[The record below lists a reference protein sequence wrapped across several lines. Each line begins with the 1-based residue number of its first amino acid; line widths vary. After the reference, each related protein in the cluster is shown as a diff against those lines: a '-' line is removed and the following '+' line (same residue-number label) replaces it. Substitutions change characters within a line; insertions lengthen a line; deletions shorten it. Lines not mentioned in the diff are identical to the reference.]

1 MTPNEQERDDELDQQ
16 EDTSRDS
23 GQCFFPTRTQTTG
36 RERDREREGG
46 DDIVMMMKTMM
57 MMGKR
62 F

>member
-16 EDTSRDS
+16 EDTSGDS
-23 GQCFFPTRTQTTG
+23 GQCFFPTRTKTTE
-36 RERDREREGG
+36 REREREGG

-57 MMGKR
+57 VMGKR

>member
-23 GQCFFPTRTQTTG
+23 GHCFFPTRTKTT
-36 RERDREREGG
+36 EREREGC

-57 MMGKR
+57 VMGKR